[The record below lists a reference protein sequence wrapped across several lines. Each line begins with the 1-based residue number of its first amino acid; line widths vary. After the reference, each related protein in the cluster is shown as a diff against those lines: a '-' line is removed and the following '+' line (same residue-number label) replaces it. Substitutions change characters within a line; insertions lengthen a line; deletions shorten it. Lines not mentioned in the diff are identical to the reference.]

1 MVADELH
8 NTDYF
13 LAVHL
18 DMTFDVSEVQM
29 KRYVKVA
36 GGSSELANIFEHH
49 MLGRA
54 PRRGLP

>member
-8 NTDYF
+8 DTDDF

-18 DMTFDVSEVQM
+18 DMIFDVSEVQM
-29 KRYVKVA
+29 KGYMEVA
-36 GGSSELANIFEHH
+36 CSSSELANVFEHH